1 LEQAT
6 KEELLT
12 RFKKFLDDSEPVTD
26 ESISS
31 CEEESEERDLYAIF
45 VELAALRSEVRA
57 ESRLVKTALDQFRE
71 VFETL
76 RGGHAALEGELARA
90 RAEAQRHERVALKPL
105 LLDILD
111 LRDRLIG
118 ALNSTNT
125 TQRGWVDRL
134 LSRAA
139 KNEEPWKEGLRM
151 TLRRLDQIL
160 LERRVTP
167 IVTRGRI
174 LDPRLARV
182 VATIEAAGQAEGTV
196 IEETRAGFHWDDEV
210 LRLAE
215 VIACKNSST
224 GKELSD
230 G

>member
-1 LEQAT
+1 LEQTT

-12 RFKKFLDDSEPVTD
+12 RFKKFLDDSDLTTD
-26 ESISS
+26 ETISS

-71 VFETL
+71 VFDTL
-76 RGGHAALEGELARA
+76 RGGHAALEGELSRA
-90 RAEAQRHERVALKPL
+90 RAESQSHKRAILKPL

-118 ALNSTNT
+118 ALNSTTT
-125 TQRGWVDRL
+125 TQRSWADRL
-134 LSRAA
+134 LWRAA
-139 KNEEPWKEGLRM
+139 KSDEPWKEGLRM
-151 TLRRLDQIL
+151 TLRRLDKIL

-182 VATIEAAGQAEGTV
+182 VATIEAPGQAEGTV
-196 IEETRAGFHWDDEV
+196 IEETRTGFHWDDEV
-210 LRLAE
+210 LRLSE
-215 VIACKNSST
+215 VIACKNTST
-224 GKELSD
+224 DRGLSD
-230 G
+230 D